1 VLLIGP
7 AGSGKSSLATQYA
20 VAAAARGERVAIFTF
35 DESIETLRQ
44 RSAGLG
50 LPLDEHLESGRITA
64 RQVDPAEMPPGELA
78 HAIRQAVE
86 AEEGNAR
93 VVVIDSL
100 NGYLNAMPEERFLI
114 IQLHELLTYLGQ
126 QGVVTLLVVAQH
138 GMIGPMQSP
147 IDAS

>member
-1 VLLIGP
+1 HDFVIERGGLRVFPRLIAAEHHRPYEPERLESGVPALDALLGGGLDRGSSVLLIGP

-50 LPLDEHLESGRITA
+50 LPLDEHLESGQITA
-64 RQVDPAEMPPGELA
+64 RQIDPAEMPPGELA
-78 HAIRQAVE
+78 HAIRQAVG

-100 NGYLNAMPEERFLI
+100 
-114 IQLHELLTYLGQ
+114 
-126 QGVVTLLVVAQH
+126 
-138 GMIGPMQSP
+138 
-147 IDAS
+147 